1 MKAAVFHGPRDIRIE
16 DVPEPEVVPDGI
28 VVKVR
33 ACGICGSDLHPYKL
47 ASDKMILGHECS
59 GDVVAVGS
67 KVNHLREGDRVAA
80 IGIRPC
86 RECYWC
92 RQGQAQNCVTLQW
105 PGSPILPG
113 CFAEYWSI
121 PSVRVGS
128 FDTAVKLPESMSYEQ
143 GATVEPLSIALFS
156 IARAQVQASDTVVI
170 IGAGMIGLCA
180 LQVLKAM
187 GVARVIVSGRRSKRL
202 QLAKDDGAD
211 VVVDAAREDIVPVVR
226 EVTSGA
232 GADVVLECAGV
243 PATFEQA
250 IRLTHKHG
258 KVVLIGI
265 FEEPVTWSPNI
276 AVAKNTSLIGCL
288 GEDFP
293 GAVDLLSTSR
303 ASTSQFI
310 THRFPLDRTRE
321 AFETQLTADDA
332 IKVILEV
339 A

>member
-16 DVPEPEVVPDGI
+16 DVPEPEVEPDGI
-28 VVKVR
+28 VVKVKD
-33 ACGICGSDLHPYKL
+33 CGICGSDLHPYKL

-59 GDVVAVGS
+59 GDIVAVGS
-67 KVNHLREGDRVAA
+67 NVKHLHEGDRVAA
-80 IGIRPC
+80 IGLRPC

-92 RQGQAQNCVTLQW
+92 RQGQAQNCATLQW
-105 PGSPILPG
+105 PGSPALPG
-113 CFAEYWSI
+113 ALAEYASI
-121 PSVRVGS
+121 PSVRVGN
-128 FDTAVKLPESMSYEQ
+128 FDTVVKLPESMSYEQ

-156 IARAQVQASDTVVI
+156 ITSARIQASDTVVI

-180 LQVLKAM
+180 LLVLKAM
-187 GVARVIVSGRRSKRL
+187 GVSKVIVSGRRSKRL
-202 QLAKDDGAD
+202 QLAKDNGAD
-211 VVVDAAREDIVPVVR
+211 VVVDAAQEDLVTVVR

-250 IRLTHKHG
+250 IRITRKHG

-276 AVAKNTSLIGCL
+276 AVAKNTTLLGCL

-293 GAVDLLSTSR
+293 GALDLLSTSR
-303 ASTSQFI
+303 ADTSQLI

-321 AFETQLTADDA
+321 GFETQLTADDA
-332 IKVILEV
+332 IKVMVKI